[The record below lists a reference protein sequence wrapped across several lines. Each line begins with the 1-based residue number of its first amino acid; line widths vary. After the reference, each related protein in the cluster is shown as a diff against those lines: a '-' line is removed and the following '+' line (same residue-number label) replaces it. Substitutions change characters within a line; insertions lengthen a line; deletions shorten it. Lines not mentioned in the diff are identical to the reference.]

1 MELAAAGKDHKA
13 LRKVAKA
20 LITKASDGDVSAIKE
35 IGDRLDGRPTQATEI
50 SGRDGEATQVQTPTL
65 TDAERVR
72 ALAALIAKTKSE
84 ASRNG

>member
-1 MELAAAGKDHKA
+1 

-50 SGRDGEATQVQTPTL
+50 SGRDGEAIQVQTPTL

>member
-50 SGRDGEATQVQTPTL
+50 SGRDGEAIQVQTPRLRTRS
-65 TDAERVR
+65 ACER
-72 ALAALIAKTKSE
+72 
-84 ASRNG
+84 

>member
-50 SGRDGEATQVQTPTL
+50 GGRDGEAIQVQTPTL